1 MAMGAE
7 IQTTEDKVTLTNGI
21 VETPGQITFPR
32 AAAAS
37 SLVLSA
43 ALLMAGKKKG
53 AVTAA
58 AAAGALLALEKPEA
72 IKRVWDSIP
81 QYLRRSQDFISK
93 VEDVVS
99 EISAQ
104 GEKFRDSILRHRD

>member
-1 MAMGAE
+1 MGAE

-21 VETPGQITFPR
+21 VETPGQITFSR

-53 AVTAA
+53 AATAA
-58 AAAGALLALEKPEA
+58 VAAGALLALEKPEA

-81 QYLRRSQDFISK
+81 HYLRRSQDFIGK

-104 GEKFRDSILRHRD
+104 GEKLRDNILHHRD

>member
-1 MAMGAE
+1 MGEE
-7 IQTTEDKVTLTNGI
+7 IQTSQDKVTTLTNGI
-21 VETPGQITFPR
+21 VETPGQISFSR

-53 AVTAA
+53 AATAA
-58 AAAGALLALEKPEA
+58 AAAGGLLALEKPEA

-81 QYLRRSQDFISK
+81 GYLRKSQDFIGK
-93 VEDVVS
+93 VEDVIGEVT
-99 EISAQ
+99 AQ
-104 GEKFRDSILRHRD
+104 GEKFRDSILRDRD